1 MKLLELLPVLADKQ
15 NEFKVHCAI
24 GGEGRN
30 PHIPLNEFLKGKFDE
45 YQNRQTQKNF
55 ERKYILSLC
64 YLSKDEWLFVGVYE
78 SFGIVGTNDTKD
90 RYIYKTE
97 LTDIGKEFIGKL
109 VIKFKKEFRQSYP
122 NLETCLDAMEVLEI
136 KRKKME
142 VKFPGYDSVNVSW
155 RELESLIKTPAWT
168 TALENQK
175 AVYLIVDCKTGK
187 KYVGSAYGGNMILGR
202 WQDYIK
208 DIHGGNKQLKQLDLE
223 YIKNNFKFSILEIF
237 KSSVDDEIIINREN
251 FWKDVLLTR
260 GEFGYNDN

>member
-1 MKLLELLPVLADKQ
+1 MALT
-15 NEFKVHCAI
+15 
-24 GGEGRN
+24 
-30 PHIPLNEFLKGKFDE
+30 
-45 YQNRQTQKNF
+45 TQKT
-55 ERKYILSLC
+55 
-64 YLSKDEWLFVGVYE
+64 D
-78 SFGIVGTNDTKD
+78 
-90 RYIYKTE
+90 IYKTE

-142 VKFPGYDSVNVSW
+142 VKFPGYDSINVSW
-155 RELESLIKTPAWT
+155 SDLESLIKTPAWT
-168 TALENQK
+168 TALANQK

-208 DIHGGNKQLKQLDLE
+208 DMHGGNKQLKQLDLE

-237 KSSVDDEIIINREN
+237 KSSVDDEIIINRES